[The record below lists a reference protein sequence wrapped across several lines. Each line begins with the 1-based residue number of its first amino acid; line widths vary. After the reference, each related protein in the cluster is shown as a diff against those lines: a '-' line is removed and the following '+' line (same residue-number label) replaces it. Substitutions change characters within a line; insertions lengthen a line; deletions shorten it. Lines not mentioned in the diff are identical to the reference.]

1 MTFDIVLAGVGGQGV
16 LSLSNTLALAALDDG
31 LYIKQS
37 EVHGMSQ
44 RGGAVTTHLRLAD
57 APIHS
62 ELIPLGAAAMI
73 LSLEPAE
80 SLRYLEYLRP
90 DGIVI
95 TASEPV
101 KNIPNYP
108 EIEALLE
115 DVRSLPRAIVVDA
128 AALARKAGLAKATNM
143 VIAGAAAPYVPIT
156 LATLERGIRT
166 LFASKGSAA
175 LEQNLAAFRSG
186 QEAACA
192 SIR

>member
-95 TASEPV
+95 TASGPV